1 MKTSLRIASCRLLE
15 KMKMEAKGHYFDGL
29 LVFSLKNASTFCGK
43 YIHTNYQKD
52 KAPEESMSIEEK
64 KHPANQ

>member
-15 KMKMEAKGHYFDGL
+15 KMKMDPAYSDQL
-29 LVFSLKNASTFCGK
+29 SLKNASTFCGK